1 MSRCGG
7 GGDCDVDG
15 KIPKCFFFPLSVLFF
30 LSERRTPWIS
40 LQGWIF
46 GGIWISFLRVFRR
59 KGRGRKYLWIWFW
72 RKWDEIWNFYNGS
85 CERKERYLS
94 IFLWFCLQKYE
105 IHLRLTFVW
114 KILEGELFQQF
125 QGNDFQGNKW
135 KRGD

>member
-40 LQGWIF
+40 PQGWIF

-59 KGRGRKYLWIWFW
+59 KGKGRKYLWIWFW

-85 CERKERYLS
+85 CERKDEDREIFINFLLVLFTKVRDTFTFNVCLKNIGRGVISTVPRERFS
-94 IFLWFCLQKYE
+94 RK
-105 IHLRLTFVW
+105 
-114 KILEGELFQQF
+114 
-125 QGNDFQGNKW
+125 
-135 KRGD
+135 